1 MDKKI
6 ITIIPARGGSKGIP
20 NKNIIDIAGKPLIG
34 WSIEQS
40 KKTKLISD
48 TYVSTNDNEIA
59 EVAKKYSAEIIWR
72 PDELCM
78 DDSTSESA
86 FIHALTYLKEQKQMV
101 PDYIVFLQATSPLR
115 NSEDINNAILKL
127 ISDDADSLFSGSKF
141 DDFLFW
147 ETDKNKLRSIN
158 YEYQNRGRRQDRL
171 PQFVENGSIYIFKP
185 DIILKNNNR
194 LGGVI
199 SIFEMDFWQT
209 WEIDTIED
217 IELIEY
223 YIRKKLKAK
232 NEILIEKIDL
242 IVYDFDGV
250 MTDNKVNVD
259 QFGNE
264 SVQVNRGDGLAISE
278 IKKLGIPQIIISTEK
293 NVVVQKRADK
303 LNISCIQGIDDKKST
318 LISYLKG
325 NHYDIDKVVYI
336 GNDTN
341 DYEVMKIVGMPIAP
355 SDAHESIKEISKIIT
370 NSKGGNGVVREL
382 YDLIKLKKNENN
394 NQ

>member
-318 LISYLKG
+318 LISYLKE
-325 NHYDIDKVVYI
+325 NHYDIDKVAYI